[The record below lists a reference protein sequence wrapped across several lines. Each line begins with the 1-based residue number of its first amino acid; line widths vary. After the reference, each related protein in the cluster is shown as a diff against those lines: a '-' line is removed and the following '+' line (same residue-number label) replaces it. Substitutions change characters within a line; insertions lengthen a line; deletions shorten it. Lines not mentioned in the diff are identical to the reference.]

1 MGDLIHKEES
11 YELLGILFEVHN
23 HLGGGFLEIVYSD
36 AVQYELEQKKI
47 PFEREKKFVVNYKDI
62 ILPHHFYA
70 DFVVYD
76 KIILEIKSATHTHDA
91 HLAQCLNY
99 LKISEKKLAILVN
112 FEADK
117 LIHQRIVL

>member
-1 MGDLIHKEES
+1 MGNLIYKEES
-11 YELLGILFEVHN
+11 YELLGVLFEVHN

-36 AVQYELEQKKI
+36 AVQYELEQRKI
-47 PFEREKKFVVNYKDI
+47 LFEREKKFVVNYKDT

-76 KIILEIKSATHTHDA
+76 KIILEIKSATNTHDA

-99 LKISEKKLAILVN
+99 LKISGKKLAILVN

>member
-1 MGDLIHKEES
+1 MGNIIYKEES

-23 HLGGGFLEIVYSD
+23 HLGRGFREIVYSD
-36 AVQYELEQKKI
+36 AVQYELEQRKI
-47 PFEREKKFVVNYKDI
+47 PFEREKKFVVNYKGT

-91 HLAQCLNY
+91 HIAQCLNY